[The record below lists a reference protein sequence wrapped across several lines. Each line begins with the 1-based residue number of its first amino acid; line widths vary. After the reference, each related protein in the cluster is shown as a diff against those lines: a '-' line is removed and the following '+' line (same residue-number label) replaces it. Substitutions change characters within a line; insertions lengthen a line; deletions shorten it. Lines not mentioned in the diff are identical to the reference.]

1 MGTKIRLQHA
11 LATDPAP
18 LKAPPDWTNSE
29 IGVVNGRTVL
39 HAGGGRL
46 EGKWH
51 RQDSDEFLL
60 VVTGAL
66 TVEFDSGPLT
76 AGPGEAI
83 LISAGER
90 HRTAVPDGCLLLSVE
105 GVGMKRF
112 EG

>member
-1 MGTKIRLQHA
+1 MGRKIGLVHA

-18 LKAPPDWTNSE
+18 LKAPPAWTNSE
-29 IGVVNGRTVL
+29 IGLVNGRTVL

-46 EGKWH
+46 DGKWH

-60 VVTGAL
+60 VVTGEL
-66 TVEFDSGPLT
+66 MVEFDAGPLV

-90 HRTAVPDGCLLLSVE
+90 HRTAVPKDCLLLSVE

-112 EG
+112 ED